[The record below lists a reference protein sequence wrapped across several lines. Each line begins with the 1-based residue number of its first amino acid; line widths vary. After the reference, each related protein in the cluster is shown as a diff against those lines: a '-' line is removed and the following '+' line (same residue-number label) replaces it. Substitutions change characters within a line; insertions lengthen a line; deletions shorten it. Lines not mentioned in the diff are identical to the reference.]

1 MRLSKNIMETLQ
13 RLIELVGE
21 DKVREIEIERG
32 ILGLRKIRIAAGI
45 DATAIQPVA
54 QVHAASQP
62 AEPDE
67 ANASA
72 EPDETEG
79 LHSIC
84 SPMVGMF
91 YRAPNPES
99 PPFAEEGDV
108 VSVGQTLCIIEA
120 MKIMN
125 EIEADAKG
133 RVVRVLVENGNP
145 VEYNTPLFLI
155 EPL

>member
-1 MRLSKNIMETLQ
+1 MKLSKASMETLQ
-13 RLIELVGE
+13 QLIDLVGE
-21 DKVREIEIERG
+21 DQVREIEIERG
-32 ILGLRKIRIAAGI
+32 VLGLRKIRVAAGI
-45 DATAIQPVA
+45 SASTVQPVSQA
-54 QVHAASQP
+54 STASQS
-62 AEPDE
+62 ADADE
-67 ANASA
+67 TSVAA

-79 LHSIC
+79 LHSIS

-91 YRAPNPES
+91 YRAPNPDS

-108 VSVGQTLCIIEA
+108 VSVGQTICIIEA

>member
-1 MRLSKNIMETLQ
+1 MKLSKASMETLQ
-13 RLIELVGE
+13 KLIDMVGE
-21 DKVREIEIERG
+21 DQIREIEIERG
-32 ILGLRKIRIAAGI
+32 VLGLRKIRVAAGI
-45 DATAIQPVA
+45 SAAPVQPVA
-54 QVHAASQP
+54 QTQAVLQP
-62 AEPDE
+62 ADADE
-67 ANASA
+67 ASA
-72 EPDETEG
+72 TEDPDETEG
-79 LHSIC
+79 LHSIS

-91 YRAPNPES
+91 YRAPNPDS
-99 PPFAEEGDV
+99 PPFVEEGDV
-108 VSVGQTLCIIEA
+108 VSVGQTICIIEA

>member
-1 MRLSKNIMETLQ
+1 MKLSKVLMETLQ
-13 RLIELVGE
+13 QLIELVGE
-21 DKVREIEIERG
+21 DRVREIEIERG
-32 ILGLRKIRIAAGI
+32 LLGLRKIRVAAGI
-45 DATAIQPVA
+45 DATAVQPVA
-54 QVHAASQP
+54 QVASQP
-62 AEPDE
+62 AGADDTSAAPEPD
-67 ANASA
+67 
-72 EPDETEG
+72 DTEG
-79 LHSIC
+79 LHKIS

-91 YRAPNPES
+91 YRAPNPDS
-99 PPFAEEGDV
+99 PPFVEEGDV

>member
-1 MRLSKNIMETLQ
+1 MKLSKNIMETLQ
-13 RLIELVGE
+13 QLIELVGE

-32 ILGLRKIRIAAGI
+32 ILGLRKIRVAAGI
-45 DATAIQPVA
+45 DAAAFQPVA
-54 QVHAASQP
+54 QVHTASQP
-62 AEPDE
+62 ADADHES
-67 ANASA
+67 ASA
-72 EPDETEG
+72 KPDETEG
-79 LHSIC
+79 LHSIS

-91 YRAPNPES
+91 YRAPNPDS
-99 PPFAEEGDV
+99 PAFVEEGDV
-108 VSVGQTLCIIEA
+108 VSVGQTICIIEA

>member
-54 QVHAASQP
+54 QVHAGSQP

-67 ANASA
+67 ANASV

>member
-1 MRLSKNIMETLQ
+1 MKLSKNIVETLQ
-13 RLIELVGE
+13 QLIELVGE
-21 DKVREIEIERG
+21 DQVREIEIERG
-32 ILGLRKIRIAAGI
+32 ILGLRKIRVAAGI
-45 DATAIQPVA
+45 DTAAVHPVA
-54 QVHAASQP
+54 QVHTASQP
-62 AEPDE
+62 ADADE
-67 ANASA
+67 TPATT
-72 EPDETEG
+72 EPDETDG
-79 LHSIC
+79 LHSVC

-91 YRAPNPES
+91 YRAPNPDS

-125 EIEADAKG
+125 EIETDAKG

>member
-1 MRLSKNIMETLQ
+1 MKLSKVMMETLQ
-13 RLIELVGE
+13 QLIEMVGE
-21 DKVREIEIERG
+21 DRVREIEIERG
-32 ILGLRKIRIAAGI
+32 ILGLRKIRVAAGI
-45 DATAIQPVA
+45 DATAVQPVA
-54 QVHAASQP
+54 QVPPQP
-62 AEPDE
+62 AETDDSS
-67 ANASA
+67 ASD
-72 EPDETEG
+72 EPDDTEG
-79 LHSIC
+79 LHSIS

-91 YRAPNPES
+91 YRAPNPDS
-99 PPFAEEGDV
+99 PSFVEEGDV

>member
-1 MRLSKNIMETLQ
+1 VKLSKVMMETLQ
-13 RLIELVGE
+13 QLIEMVGE
-21 DKVREIEIERG
+21 DRVREIEIERG
-32 ILGLRKIRIAAGI
+32 ILGLRKIRVAARI
-45 DATAIQPVA
+45 DATAVQPVA
-54 QVHAASQP
+54 QVPPQP
-62 AEPDE
+62 AENDDT
-67 ANASA
+67 SVSD
-72 EPDETEG
+72 EPDDTEG
-79 LHSIC
+79 LHSIS

-91 YRAPNPES
+91 YRAPNPDS
-99 PPFAEEGDV
+99 PSFVEEGDV

>member
-1 MRLSKNIMETLQ
+1 MKLSKASMDTLKQ
-13 RLIELVGE
+13 LIELVGE
-21 DKVREIEIERG
+21 DQVREIEIERG
-32 ILGLRKIRIAAGI
+32 VLGLRKIRVAAGMS
-45 DATAIQPVA
+45 TAAVQPVA
-54 QVHAASQP
+54 QAPAASQP
-62 AEPDE
+62 ADAGEG
-67 ANASA
+67 SA
-72 EPDETEG
+72 APEPDETEG
-79 LHSIC
+79 LHSIS

-91 YRAPNPES
+91 YRAPNPDS

-108 VSVGQTLCIIEA
+108 VSVGQTICIIEA